1 MKITIARLRSNVK
14 YNGPLETV
22 LDSFFENY
30 VKWMKSNP
38 QHEYDTYNVSF
49 GKDKPK
55 RTPETIE
62 WADVIVIPSDSEF
75 RYHGELQM
83 NPKDL
88 AKSESHMDVIRP
100 YFEGKDVIM
109 WRSDRGDTE
118 ELYRSFLP
126 GIRNFTTID
135 EIDFSGNI
143 HGMKYHFI
151 QTLKNPLA
159 EMMGNEKTI
168 DFAYWG
174 RMKHGHDREKTIR
187 QIYKDKDISTV
198 LVGGFPSGVK
208 RQSAW
213 IKDWKILYPMLEPAR
228 CTLCF
233 NWLDPVATSARYP
246 EALSIGM
253 VPFVW
258 RDYDKNNTYNI
269 DPFQRVQSFEELQ
282 GKINSLKEGDGK
294 GHNQTNKLVER
305 YTENYKKV
313 LLSEDQYFEQFSNM
327 MNGALNEIN

>member
-30 VKWMKSNP
+30 VKWMKENSRYK
-38 QHEYDTYNVSF
+38 YDVYNVSF
-49 GKDKPK
+49 NTNRPVRNPDAIKD
-55 RTPETIE
+55 
-62 WADVIVIPSDSEF
+62 ADVIVIPSDSEF

-88 AKSESHMDVIRP
+88 AKSESHMDTIRP

-118 ELYRSFLP
+118 ELYRSFLS

-159 EMMGNEKTI
+159 EMMGTEKTI
-168 DFAYWG
+168 SFAYWG

-187 QIYKDKDISTV
+187 QIYRDKDISNV

-213 IKDWKILYPMLEPAR
+213 IKDWRQLYPMLELAR

-233 NWLDPVATSARYP
+233 NWLDPNATTSRYP

-269 DPFQRVQSFEELQ
+269 DPWQRVETFEEFKEKVL
-282 GKINSLKEGDGK
+282 SLKDNCDSK
-294 GHNQTNKLVER
+294 VEEYR
-305 YTENYKKV
+305 DNYKKV
-313 LLSEDQYFEQFSNM
+313 LLTEDQYYKQFSEM

>member
-1 MKITIARLRSNVK
+1 MKITIARIRSNVK

-30 VKWMKSNP
+30 VKWMKANP

-49 GKDKPK
+49 DKDRPK

-62 WADVIVIPSDSEF
+62 QADVIVIPSDSEF

-88 AKSESHMDVIRP
+88 AKSESHLEIIRP
-100 YFEGKDVIM
+100 YFEGKKVIM

-118 ELYRSFLP
+118 ELYRTETLKGVNLKSFH
-126 GIRNFTTID
+126 TID

-159 EMMGNEKTI
+159 EMIGTEKTV

-187 QIYKDKDISTV
+187 QIYRDPDISTV

-208 RQSAW
+208 RQAAW
-213 IKDWKILYPMLEPAR
+213 IKDWKQLYPMLEPAR

-233 NWLDPVATSARYP
+233 NWLAPAASTARYP

-258 RDYDKNNTYNI
+258 RDYDSKNTYNI
-269 DPFQRVQSFEELQ
+269 DPFQRVDSFEEFKKKVLTLDQ
-282 GKINSLKEGDGK
+282 NCDS
-294 GHNQTNKLVER
+294 LVEQYR
-305 YTENYKKV
+305 DNYKKV
-313 LLSEDQYFEQFSNM
+313 LLSEEKYFEQFLEKM
-327 MNGALNEIN
+327 AKALDK